1 MTARAHR
8 ELGEA
13 DHDRVVTL
21 APGESI
27 DVLLREMAGA
37 GFRWSLDRSAEPVLH
52 LTGDSPVPPG
62 DTGVGAAGARRFTF
76 EAGTVGDAELR
87 LKLWRPTVGDA
98 SVMKRFGLRVEV
110 RRAGG

>member
-27 DVLLREMAGA
+27 NVLVGEIAGA
-37 GFRWSLDRSAEPVLH
+37 GFRWSLERSAEPVLR
-52 LTGDSPVPPG
+52 LTGDSPVSPT
-62 DTGVGAAGARRFTF
+62 DTGVGAAGSRRFTF
-76 EAGTVGDAELR
+76 EAGMVGDAELR
-87 LKLWRPTVGDA
+87 LKLWRPTVGDT
-98 SVMKRFGLRVEV
+98 SVMKRFALRVEV
-110 RRAGG
+110 RIAGG